1 MDAHLSVDRLVF
13 SYGNDPVLN
22 DISFQVEHGGFVTIV
37 GPNGSGKSTLL
48 KNLSA
53 VLAPEAGQVFLDGE
67 ALYRVPPKELAKKL
81 AVVPQETAVQFP
93 FTVMEA
99 VMMGRMP
106 HQKRF
111 QGETEEDLAVV
122 KRALERTHTWH
133 LRDRPITEL
142 SGGERQRVIV
152 ARALAQ
158 EPKVLLLDEPT
169 AHLDLQH
176 QMELLNLLKEINEES
191 RVTVLAVLHDLN
203 LAAQYSKYVIL
214 LHQTR
219 IFAAGA
225 PEEVLTAQNIREV
238 YGMEVV
244 ITPND
249 LTGRFNIIPVA
260 VKGPEDKPEGKLRL
274 HLICGGGTGVFL
286 MEQLVQQG
294 YQVSG
299 GVLNIGDSDWA
310 KAKALGIRMVEEI
323 PFQAIKKETYE
334 KNKRLLEEA
343 QVIIVLPIPFGHGN
357 LGNLYQA
364 LEARLAGKTVLLVGD
379 DNITQRDFTG
389 GEATQVYQKLLEHGA
404 QVIAHPSQLLT
415 QLRSLKSF
423 S

>member
-1 MDAHLSVDRLVF
+1 MDSHLSVNKLVF
-13 SYGNDPVLN
+13 SYGTDPILQE
-22 DISFQVEHGGFVTIV
+22 ISFQVEQGGFVTIV

-53 VLAPEAGQVFLDGE
+53 VLTPSSGQVFLDGE
-67 ALYRVPPKELAKKL
+67 ALYQVSPKELARKL
-81 AVVPQETAVQFP
+81 AVIPQETAVQFP
-93 FTVMEA
+93 FTVMET
-99 VMMGRMP
+99 VLMGRMP

-111 QGETEEDLAVV
+111 QGDTAEDLAIV
-122 KRALERTHTWH
+122 KQALIRTNTWH

-158 EPKVLLLDEPT
+158 EPKMLLLDEPT

-176 QMELLNLLKEINEES
+176 QMELLNLLKQINEENK
-191 RVTVLAVLHDLN
+191 VTIMTVLHDLN
-203 LAAQYSKYVIL
+203 LAAQFSKYVIL
-214 LHQTR
+214 LYRTK
-219 IFAAGA
+219 IFAAGP

-260 VKGPEDKPEGKLRL
+260 IKEPEDRPKHKLKL
-274 HLICGGGTGVFL
+274 HLICGGGTGSFL

-294 YQVSG
+294 YQVSC

-310 KAKALGIRMVEEI
+310 KARSLGIELVEEV
-323 PFQAIKKETYE
+323 PFQSIKAKTYQ
-334 KNKRLLEEA
+334 KNRRLVEA
-343 QVIIVLPIPFGHGN
+343 AEVVVVLAIPFGPGNVGN
-357 LGNLYQA
+357 LSQA

-379 DNITQRDFTG
+379 DDISQRDFTG
-389 GEATQVYQKLLEHGA
+389 GEATKIYQELLKNGA
-404 QVIAHPSQLLT
+404 QVVTHPSQLLS
-415 QLRSLKSF
+415 QLRSLNCDA
-423 S
+423 

>member
-1 MDAHLSVDRLVF
+1 MDAHLSVNNLVF

-22 DISFQVEHGGFVTIV
+22 EISFQVEHGGFVTIV

-53 VLAPEAGQVFLDGE
+53 ILAPDSGQIFLDGE
-67 ALYRVPPKELAKKL
+67 AIFRVPPKELARKL

-99 VMMGRMP
+99 VLMGRMP

-111 QGETEEDLAVV
+111 QGDTEEDLAIV

-176 QMELLNLLKEINEES
+176 QMELLNLLKEINEEG
-191 RVTVLAVLHDLN
+191 RVTILAVLHDLN

-214 LHQTR
+214 LHRTK
-219 IFAAGA
+219 IFAAGP
-225 PEEVLTAQNIREV
+225 PEKVLTAQNIREV

-260 VKGPEDKPEGKLRL
+260 VKGPEDKPERELRL
-274 HLICGGGTGVFL
+274 HLICGGGTGAFL
-286 MEQLVQQG
+286 MEQLIQQG
-294 YQVSG
+294 YRVTG

-310 KAKALGIRMVEEI
+310 KAKALGIRIVEEV

-334 KNKRLLEEA
+334 RNKELLEEA
-343 QVIIVLPIPFGHGN
+343 EVIIVLPIPFGHGN
-357 LGNLYQA
+357 VGNLYQA
-364 LEARLAGKTVLLVGD
+364 LQARRAGKPVLLVGD
-379 DNITQRDFTG
+379 EDIAQRDFTG
-389 GEATQVYQKLLEHGA
+389 GEATRVYEELLKHGA

-415 QLRSLKSF
+415 QLRSLRTLA
-423 S
+423 

>member
-1 MDAHLSVDRLVF
+1 METHLSVNNLVF
-13 SYGNDPVLN
+13 SYGTDPILQE
-22 DISFQVEHGGFVTIV
+22 ISFQVEQGGFVTIV

-53 VLAPEAGQVFLDGE
+53 VLTPSSGQVFLDGE
-67 ALYRVPPKELAKKL
+67 VLYQVSPKELARKL

-93 FTVMEA
+93 FTVMET
-99 VMMGRMP
+99 VLMGRMP

-111 QGETEEDLAVV
+111 QGDTAGDLAIV
-122 KRALERTHTWH
+122 KQALLKTNTWH

-176 QMELLNLLKEINEES
+176 QMELLNLLKQINEENQ
-191 RVTVLAVLHDLN
+191 VTIMTVLHDLN
-203 LAAQYSKYVIL
+203 LAVQFSKYVIL
-214 LHQTR
+214 LYKTK
-219 IFAAGA
+219 IFAAGP

-260 VKGPEDKPEGKLRL
+260 IKEPDNRPEHQLPL
-274 HLICGGGTGVFL
+274 HLICGGGTGTYL

-294 YQVSG
+294 YQVSC

-310 KAKALGIRMVEEI
+310 KAKSLGIELVEEV
-323 PFQAIKKETYE
+323 PFQAIKEKTYQ
-334 KNKRLLEEA
+334 KNRRLVEVA

-357 LGNLYQA
+357 VGNLRQA
-364 LEARLAGKTVLLVGD
+364 LEAKLAGKTVLLVGD
-379 DNITQRDFTG
+379 EHISQRDFTG
-389 GEATQVYQKLLEHGA
+389 GEATRIYQELLQSGA
-404 QVIAHPSQLLT
+404 QVVTHPSQLLS
-415 QLRSLKSF
+415 QLRSLSCDA
-423 S
+423 

>member
-1 MDAHLSVDRLVF
+1 MDSHLSVNKLVF
-13 SYGNDPVLN
+13 GYGTDPILQE
-22 DISFQVEHGGFVTIV
+22 ISFQVEQGGFVTIV

-53 VLAPEAGQVFLDGE
+53 VLTPSSGQVFLDGE
-67 ALYRVPPKELAKKL
+67 ALFRVSPKELARKL

-99 VMMGRMP
+99 VLMGRMP

-111 QGETEEDLAVV
+111 QGDTDEDFAIV
-122 KRALERTHTWH
+122 KQAMLKTNTWH
-133 LRDRPITEL
+133 LKDRSITEL

-158 EPKVLLLDEPT
+158 EPKILLLDEPT

-176 QMELLNLLKEINEES
+176 QMELLNLLKQINEENQ
-191 RVTVLAVLHDLN
+191 VTIMTVLHDLN
-203 LAAQYSKYVIL
+203 LAAQFSKYVIL
-214 LHQTR
+214 LYNTK

-260 VKGPEDKPEGKLRL
+260 VKEREDRPDHQLHL
-274 HLICGGGTGVFL
+274 HLICGGGTGSFL

-294 YQVSG
+294 YRVSC
-299 GVLNIGDSDWA
+299 GVLNIGDSDWT
-310 KAKALGIRMVEEI
+310 KAKSLGLELVEEV
-323 PFQAIKKETYE
+323 PFQAIKDKTYQ
-334 KNKRLLEEA
+334 KNRRLVEA
-343 QVIIVLPIPFGHGN
+343 AEVIIVLPIPFGYGNVGN
-357 LGNLYQA
+357 LSQA
-364 LEARLAGKTVLLVGD
+364 LEAKLAGKRVLLVGD
-379 DNITQRDFTG
+379 DDISRRDFTE
-389 GEATQVYQKLLEHGA
+389 GEATKIYQELLKNGA
-404 QVIAHPSQLLT
+404 QIVTHPSQLLS
-415 QLRSLKSF
+415 QLRSLNCDA
-423 S
+423 